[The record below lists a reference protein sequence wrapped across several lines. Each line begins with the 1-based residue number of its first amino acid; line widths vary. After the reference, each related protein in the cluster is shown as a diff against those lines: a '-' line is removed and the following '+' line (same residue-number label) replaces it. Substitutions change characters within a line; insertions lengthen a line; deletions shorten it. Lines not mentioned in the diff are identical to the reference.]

1 MKVDLS
7 KVNATLK
14 SREKKNGQNAT
25 PIPNEVKELAKTKAK
40 LEVEA
45 GHLKRQLAKH
55 GKEVKPAAAS
65 TAKPSPAKQ
74 RHASPPAVMQ
84 TRKPKHSLE
93 QAAKLVPGWEK
104 MGPQEKLAKLRELNQ
119 Q

>member
-1 MKVDLS
+1 MS
-7 KVNATLK
+7 KFDINEANAALK
-14 SREKKNGQNAT
+14 SREGRTGQN
-25 PIPNEVKELAKTKAK
+25 LAK

-45 GHLKRQLAKH
+45 GQLKRQLAEH
-55 GKEVKPAAAS
+55 GKEVKPLAAS
-65 TAKPSPAKQ
+65 VAKPSPAKP

-104 MGPQEKLAKLRELNQ
+104 MGPQEKLAALKELNRQ
-119 Q
+119 